1 MASPLQFDQLISP
14 RIAVIIAE
22 VVILASLLIM
32 TEFRGLLLVL
42 KAVLLNRL
50 SSGAAYGVL
59 IAVFQ
64 WGRSRAL
71 VGVHEKVLMEA
82 HVPMV
87 LVAAAFGLPTDY
99 DIFLLSRVKKSW
111 DLTRNDREALAD
123 DGSRTGA

>member
-1 MASPLQFDQLISP
+1 MI
-14 RIAVIIAE
+14 IAV

-32 TEFRGLLLVL
+32 TEFRGLLLAL

-64 WGRSRAL
+64 CGRSRTL

-87 LVAAAFGLPTDY
+87 LVAAFGLPMDC

-123 DGSRTGA
+123 DRSRTGAIFAPPH

>member
-64 WGRSRAL
+64 CGRSRAL

-87 LVAAAFGLPTDY
+87 LVAAAFGLPTEC

-123 DGSRTGA
+123 DRSRTGA

>member
-32 TEFRGLLLVL
+32 TEFRGLLLAL

-64 WGRSRAL
+64 CGRSRTL

-87 LVAAAFGLPTDY
+87 LVAAFGLPMDC
-99 DIFLLSRVKKSW
+99 DIFLLSRVKE
-111 DLTRNDREALAD
+111 LGPHAQ
-123 DGSRTGA
+123 